1 MGHRI
6 GGRVVHLGCAIV
18 ETVLSCADKS
28 VVGVSGVSGV
38 SGVGGGKVGVV
49 VMVSDGSRVG
59 AGSEV
64 GI

>member
-1 MGHRI
+1 ML
-6 GGRVVHLGCAIV
+6 VT
-18 ETVLSCADKS
+18 TVLSCADKS
-28 VVGVSGVSGV
+28 VVGASGVSGV

-49 VMVSDGSRVG
+49 VMVSDGGRVG